1 MKKPAIHEHEF
12 ISKVL
17 MGNEDAI
24 RFANELFFVSQIW
37 DDMIDKDPAPSEENI
52 NRMMWVVLIELPLN
66 PFYHANFAHLIPCMK
81 SAIRDW
87 LDANDFEKE
96 ARENPHDACG
106 MELRTA
112 YIIRDTIGTIL
123 SEMAYIIGGYDWM
136 RQVSPEVRK
145 WVHDEDYDD
154 YVKGICRREK
164 Q

>member
-96 ARENPHDACG
+96 ARDNPHDACV
-106 MELRTA
+106 MEGVIPR
-112 YIIRDTIGTIL
+112 G
-123 SEMAYIIGGYDWM
+123 
-136 RQVSPEVRK
+136 SPEDIFVDLSGDTPRLIT
-145 WVHDEDYDD
+145 E
-154 YVKGICRREK
+154 GE
-164 Q
+164 

>member
-12 ISKVL
+12 ISWVL
-17 MGNEDAI
+17 MGRQDAI
-24 RFANELFFVSQIW
+24 RFANELFFVSQVW
-37 DDMIDKDPAPSEENI
+37 DDLVDRDVPVDNNKI
-52 NRMMWVVLIELPLN
+52 NRMMWVLLTEIPMN
-66 PFYHANFAHLIPCMK
+66 PFFYENIAHLLP
-81 SAIRDW
+81 AIRASMRDW
-87 LDANDFEKE
+87 MDANDFEDD
-96 ARENPHDACG
+96 ARDNPHDACG

-154 YVKGICRREK
+154 YVNGICRREK